1 MKLQIEVPDGFLGGE
16 LVFLE
21 ESAGAV
27 KLSTMTVDTDCEAR
41 GKLPGTMPKQ
51 EKQLVPWEAD

>member
-1 MKLQIEVPDGFLGGE
+1 MKLEIEVPDGFLGGE

-21 ESAGAV
+21 EVIGRIR
-27 KLSTMTVDTDCEAR
+27 LSTMTVDTDCEVR

-51 EKQLVPWEAD
+51 EKQIIPWEAD